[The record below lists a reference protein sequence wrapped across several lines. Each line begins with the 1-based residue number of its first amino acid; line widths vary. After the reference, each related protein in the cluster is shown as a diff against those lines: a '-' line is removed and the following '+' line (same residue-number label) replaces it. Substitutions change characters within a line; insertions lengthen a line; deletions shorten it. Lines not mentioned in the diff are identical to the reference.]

1 MLVGDQQE
9 NIGLARRRLLLR
21 ETINLNIALSLLRSF
36 SRQQLAPL
44 MIMKWCW
51 EKFIT
56 FY

>member
-44 MIMKWCW
+44 MIMKWC
-51 EKFIT
+51 
-56 FY
+56 